1 MSLDT
6 RTQEQRLALANALAR
21 AEAQVRQNVNRL
33 PVNYPEDVQAALVAL
48 NVLLDATIVDAIAPA

>member
-1 MSLDT
+1 MALQNL
-6 RTQEQRLALANALAR
+6 TQEHRLALANALAR

>member
-1 MSLDT
+1 MALQN

-33 PVNYPEDVQAALVAL
+33 PVNYPADVQAALVAL
-48 NVLLDATIVDAIAPA
+48 NVLLDATVAA

>member
-1 MSLDT
+1 MALQN

-48 NVLLDATIVDAIAPA
+48 DVLLHATIADAIVPA

>member
-1 MSLDT
+1 MALQN

-33 PVNYPEDVQAALVAL
+33 PVNYPADVQAALAAL
-48 NVLLDATIVDAIAPA
+48 NVELDATIAA

>member
-1 MSLDT
+1 MALQN

-33 PVNYPEDVQAALVAL
+33 PVNYPADVAAALAAL
-48 NVLLDATIVDAIAPA
+48 NVELDATIAA